1 MCREIG
7 GREKVQMPLSVFRMQ
22 KRARTRPQ
30 KRASKNLEPSVTDYL
45 RKCRNDEDRP
55 RHQAER
61 NCKRL
66 NQATPYCTSS
76 QVSFGREVCC
86 TKYREC
92 GDFYRRQP
100 RIVPFPQMPAT
111 ACRHLSGLV
120 SPAEPCRGR
129 RVEPFYNCLGGPTPG
144 GGGV

>member
-92 GDFYRRQP
+92 GDFYRRHSRGSCRSRRCLLP
-100 RIVPFPQMPAT
+100 PVGIFPVWYHQRSLAEDG
-111 ACRHLSGLV
+111 ALNLSTTV
-120 SPAEPCRGR
+120 
-129 RVEPFYNCLGGPTPG
+129 
-144 GGGV
+144 